1 MTEKNLLLL
10 EIAEKASQYV
20 EVVESAPN
28 VDMLTYLDNVDVAL
42 DDLKGV
48 VKRWRAA

>member
-1 MTEKNLLLL
+1 MTEKNPLLL
-10 EIAEKASQYV
+10 EIAEKASQFV
-20 EVVESAPN
+20 DVVESAPR
-28 VDMLTYLDNVDVAL
+28 VDLQTYSDNVDVAL